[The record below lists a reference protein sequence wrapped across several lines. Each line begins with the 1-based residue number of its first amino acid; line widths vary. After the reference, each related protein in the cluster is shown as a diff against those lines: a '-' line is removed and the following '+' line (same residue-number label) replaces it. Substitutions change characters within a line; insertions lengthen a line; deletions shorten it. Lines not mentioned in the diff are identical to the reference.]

1 MSLPRG
7 ILSLRSFARRHM
19 TEPTEILR
27 STEVEV
33 EAGYPR
39 LQWSTIAT
47 VKSWATPLSQREAL
61 VANQM
66 QYRVDGTRYLPVG
79 TDVLPKDR
87 LKVGEKTFEIAGIQE
102 STPDMQPYMACLVSR
117 IE

>member
-1 MSLPRG
+1 MPSGPIG
-7 ILSLRSFARRHM
+7 YLRRHARRQM

-27 STEVEV
+27 STEVEA
-33 EAGYPR
+33 EPGYPR

-47 VKSWATPLSQREAL
+47 TKSWATPLSQREAL
-61 VANQM
+61 MANQM

-79 TDVLPKDR
+79 ADVLPKDR
-87 LKVGEKTFEIAGIQE
+87 LKVGGKTFEIAGITE
-102 STPDMQPYMACLVSR
+102 ATPDMQPYIACLVSR